1 MKPAFAALALMAA
14 TTGHASAQAVTVQ
27 GDLSNLTISGISSGA
42 AMAVQYAVAHSASV
56 AGVASIA
63 GPPWGCAHGSAA
75 QAVNDCMCGGNPV
88 AAQVDRARDLAADG
102 KIAPLDQDG
111 RPQGLKRAYVF
122 QSPADNTV
130 VEASGQTSAR
140 FLEEFIHRP
149 VMPDKGNHA
158 DGSDRAGHGIISPRE
173 RGFAKDSCTATGF
186 EHSYIR
192 TCGAEDNPGKALA
205 QLQEEDY
212 DRSRRVER
220 PQGHLLGFD
229 QQAYV
234 ERVAADTP
242 VAADPDLASILIP
255 VADTSPSERRRNL
268 DMDRRGFVYVPPQC
282 DGNATCRIHIA
293 LHGCKQDG
301 ETFARHAG
309 YNNWA
314 DRYGL
319 IVVYP
324 TIRQADTTAG
334 EACLFRLPESKALD
348 KMNPNGCWDW
358 WGYLDPEDAAGR
370 YVTKD
375 APQMRVIDAILT
387 DLANGTLMAN

>member
-88 AAQVDRARDLAADG
+88 AAQVDRARDLA
-102 KIAPLDQDG
+102 
-111 RPQGLKRAYVF
+111 
-122 QSPADNTV
+122 
-130 VEASGQTSAR
+130 
-140 FLEEFIHRP
+140 
-149 VMPDKGNHA
+149 A